1 MCSMCAGWGAPLG
14 APRSPLPPKLAPAS
28 SPSPSQGVPN
38 CGLGWAGL
46 SDLSPVPPCAPVTC
60 TRLYAADIVFLLD
73 GSSSIGRSNFRE
85 VRGFLEGLV
94 MPFSGA
100 ASAQGVRFAAV
111 QYSDDP
117 R

>member
-1 MCSMCAGWGAPLG
+1 MVSQK
-14 APRSPLPPKLAPAS
+14 RSWS
-28 SPSPSQGVPN
+28 F
-38 CGLGWAGL
+38 L
-46 SDLSPVPPCAPVTC
+46 SAPVTC

-73 GSSSIGRSNFRE
+73 GSSSIGRGNFRE

-94 MPFSGA
+94 LPFSGA
-100 ASAQGVRFAAV
+100 VGAQGVRFAAV

>member
-1 MCSMCAGWGAPLG
+1 MGAGAAGSKKRSCSL
-14 APRSPLPPKLAPAS
+14 LP
-28 SPSPSQGVPN
+28 
-38 CGLGWAGL
+38 
-46 SDLSPVPPCAPVTC
+46 APVTC

-94 MPFSGA
+94 LPFSA
-100 ASAQGVRFAAV
+100 AANAQGVRFAAV

>member
-1 MCSMCAGWGAPLG
+1 MVSKERAL
-14 APRSPLPPKLAPAS
+14 RLLPAL
-28 SPSPSQGVPN
+28 
-38 CGLGWAGL
+38 
-46 SDLSPVPPCAPVTC
+46 VTC

-73 GSSSIGRSNFRE
+73 GSSSIGRGNFRE

-94 MPFSGA
+94 LPFSGV

>member
-1 MCSMCAGWGAPLG
+1 MAHPHRVPSGG
-14 APRSPLPPKLAPAS
+14 SLAPACLGRY
-28 SPSPSQGVPN
+28 SPPAPP
-38 CGLGWAGL
+38 AGHSVGREVVGSRRSRWPL
-46 SDLSPVPPCAPVTC
+46 SAPVTC

-73 GSSSIGRSNFRE
+73 GSSSIGRNNFRE

-94 MPFSGA
+94 QPFVGA
-100 ASAQGVRFAAV
+100 ASAQGVRFAVV

>member
-1 MCSMCAGWGAPLG
+1 MPRNPGVGRGGLASEKRRPPFPL
-14 APRSPLPPKLAPAS
+14 
-28 SPSPSQGVPN
+28 
-38 CGLGWAGL
+38 
-46 SDLSPVPPCAPVTC
+46 APVTC

-85 VRGFLEGLV
+85 VRSFLEGLV
-94 MPFSGA
+94 LPFSGA